1 MAFISRQVYPTL
13 GDSLLVCESR
23 TGFLRSL
30 TLSGPD
36 FNQVSAVSEPV
47 AKDCRF
53 AIAVSPTGIVYY
65 SNLSEI
71 RRSVPPQA
79 TETPSASTPG

>member
-1 MAFISRQVYPTL
+1 
-13 GDSLLVCESR
+13 
-23 TGFLRSL
+23 L

-36 FNQVSAVSEPV
+36 LNQVSAAEEPV

-65 SNLSEI
+65 TNLAEI
-71 RRSVPPQA
+71 RRLVPPQ
-79 TETPSASTPG
+79 TTDTPSASATG